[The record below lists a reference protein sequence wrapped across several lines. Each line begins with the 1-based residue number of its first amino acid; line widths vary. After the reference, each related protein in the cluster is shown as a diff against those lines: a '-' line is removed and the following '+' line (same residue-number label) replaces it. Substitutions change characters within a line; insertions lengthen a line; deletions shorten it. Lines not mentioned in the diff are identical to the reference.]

1 MAWFER
7 TFNEEEET
15 PRVLGED
22 GESGPGHLRQG
33 RISLRTPVPVSL
45 ELHVRVGEKSCNQ
58 IIPGN
63 NAHCALR
70 KYRLRELPE
79 IFKKSYTR
87 RNENKKIFFTRAL
100 SCENEIFW
108 NYNSDV

>member
-33 RISLRTPVPVSL
+33 WISLRTPVSVSL
-45 ELHVRVGEKSCNQ
+45 ELHVRVGEKSCNH
-58 IIPGN
+58 IIPGY
-63 NAHCALR
+63 NAHCTLSTSSESCLKLSENRLHVEMKIR
-70 KYRLRELPE
+70 KY
-79 IFKKSYTR
+79 F
-87 RNENKKIFFTRAL
+87 FFTRAI
-100 SCENEIFW
+100 C
-108 NYNSDV
+108 

>member
-33 RISLRTPVPVSL
+33 WISLRTPVSVSL
-45 ELHVRVGEKSCNQ
+45 ELHVRVGEKSCNH
-58 IIPGN
+58 IIPGY

-70 KYRLRELPE
+70 KYGLRELPE
-79 IFKKSYTR
+79 ILRGSLTR
-87 RNENKKIFFTRAL
+87 RNENNKIFFYK
-100 SCENEIFW
+100 S
-108 NYNSDV
+108 Y